1 MLWQAWSRHL
11 LTRRTGLRE
20 IDMKPRSCLL
30 HHGAD
35 KTGELR
41 HATLEKGLA
50 ELESTQDLIERGGVI
65 VIGRIGKQG
74 AGRCRPVLRC
84 GPRG

>member
-20 IDMKPRSCLL
+20 IDTKPRSSLL
-30 HHGAD
+30 HPLAD
-35 KTGELR
+35 KTGELL
-41 HATLEKGLA
+41 HATLEKGIA
-50 ELESTQDLIERGGVI
+50 ELESTEDPIERGGVI
-65 VIGRIGKQG
+65 GIGLIGKQG
-74 AGRCRPVLRC
+74 AGRFRPVVRW